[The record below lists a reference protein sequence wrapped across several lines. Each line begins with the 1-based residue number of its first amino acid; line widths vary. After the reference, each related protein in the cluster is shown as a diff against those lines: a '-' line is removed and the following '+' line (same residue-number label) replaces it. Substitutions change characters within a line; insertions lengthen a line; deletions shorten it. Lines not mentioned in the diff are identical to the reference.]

1 MQERKQSSYPLLRQ
15 FREFYGEVTRLRRM
29 ALEVFEL
36 PVASTSAVPS
46 NRRLPSSGTSTDA
59 RSEALATATA
69 VAEPPEI
76 SPEVALTVRVW
87 EQMAQYLDERM
98 FEMRHAP
105 SALSRDLLEELV
117 YVMVAFADETFI
129 CLLDWP
135 GSAYWRN
142 NLMEVRLFRSQIS
155 GQVIFRRIDSLLTRE
170 DYGTA
175 ELCAVYM
182 MVLSLGFRGSYLRD
196 PATAELYKKRLY
208 ERLVVMNPGLRR
220 ESEHIF
226 PEAYRHT
233 VSEGAPARLPDP
245 KRWWLVVAAVLGVWL
260 VGSTLLWWRV
270 TLPTRSLLTQTA
282 NALNVLNA
290 HSSADVVVKWLPI
303 PFQRV
308 ENSFRVD
315 LPDTLSINQTVT
327 KAGVSQSPGA
337 VILVVTG
344 PQGGS
349 AGSAEIVRAWL
360 AEGMIAFPSAQ
371 GDMAPR
377 SQAVKSVARLNPAPA
392 GVTLGGTAQLF
403 SVDTGLS
410 TADLELHPQLILPA
424 DEPSGNGSV
433 GAVLLYVPDTA
444 ASNATGLGGQ

>member
-1 MQERKQSSYPLLRQ
+1 MQERTQSSYPLLRQ
-15 FREFYGEVTRLRRM
+15 FREFYCEVTRLRLL
-29 ALEVFEL
+29 ALGTFDL
-36 PVASTSAVPS
+36 DPAPASISAV
-46 NRRLPSSGTSTDA
+46 NRRLPGPGSAAGS
-59 RSEALATATA
+59 RSETLSTATA
-69 VAEPPEI
+69 VAEAPEI
-76 SPEVALTVRVW
+76 SPEMALTVRVW
-87 EQMAQYLDERM
+87 EQMARYLDERM

-105 SALSRDLLEELV
+105 SALSRDLQEELV
-117 YVMVAFADETFI
+117 YVMAAFADETFI
-129 CLLDWP
+129 CLLDWS
-135 GSAYWRN
+135 GAAYWRN

-155 GQVIFRRIDSLLTRE
+155 GQVIFRRIDSLLMRE

-175 ELCAVYM
+175 ELCAVYL

-208 ERLVVMNPGLRR
+208 ERLVVMNPSLRR
-220 ESEHIF
+220 ESQHVF

-245 KRWWLVVAAVLGVWL
+245 KRWWLVVAAVVGAWL
-260 VGSTLLWWRV
+260 LGSTLLWWRV
-270 TLPTRSLLTQTA
+270 TLPTRGLLTQTA
-282 NALNVLNA
+282 NALNVLNERSNA
-290 HSSADVVVKWLPI
+290 GVVAKWLPI

-315 LPDTLSINQTVT
+315 LPNSLSMNQVVT
-327 KAGVSQSPGA
+327 KAGTSQSPGA
-337 VILVVTG
+337 VIVAVTG

-349 AGSAEIVRAWL
+349 AGSAENVRAWL
-360 AEGMIAFPSAQ
+360 AEGMIAFPTAQ

-392 GVTLGGTAQLF
+392 GITLGGTAQLF

-424 DEPSGNGSV
+424 DEPSGNGSI

-444 ASNATGLGGQ
+444 APGPSGSGSQ

>member
-1 MQERKQSSYPLLRQ
+1 MQERTQSSYPLLRQ
-15 FREFYGEVTRLRRM
+15 FRDFYGEVTRLRRM
-29 ALEVFEL
+29 ALDAVDL
-36 PVASTSAVPS
+36 PPASSDRAIS
-46 NRRLPSSGTSTDA
+46 NRRLTGSVRAADP

-69 VAEPPEI
+69 VAEAPEI
-76 SPEVALTVRVW
+76 SPEIALTFSVW
-87 EQMAQYLDERM
+87 EQMAQYLDEKM

-105 SALSRDLLEELV
+105 SALSRDLLEELI
-117 YVMVAFADETFI
+117 YVMAAFADETFI

-135 GSAYWRN
+135 GAAYWRS

-196 PATAELYKKRLY
+196 PTTADLYKKKLY

-220 ESEHIF
+220 ESQHIF
-226 PEAYRHT
+226 PEAYQHT

-245 KRWWLVVAAVLGVWL
+245 KRWWIVVAAVLGTWL
-260 VGSTLLWWRV
+260 VGSTLLWWQV
-270 TLPTRSLLTQTA
+270 TLPTRGLLSQTA
-282 NALNVLNA
+282 NALDVLNA
-290 HSSADVVVKWLPI
+290 HSSADIVVKWLPI
-303 PFQRV
+303 PFQRL

-315 LPDTLSINQTVT
+315 LPETLSLNQTVT
-327 KAGVSQSPGA
+327 KAGVSQSSGA
-337 VILVVTG
+337 VIVAVTG

-349 AGSAEIVRAWL
+349 AGSAENVRAWL
-360 AEGMIAFPSAQ
+360 AEGMIAFPTVQ

-377 SQAVKSVARLNPAPA
+377 SQAVRSVARLNPPPA

-410 TADLELHPQLILPA
+410 TADLGLHPQLILPA
-424 DEPSGNGSV
+424 DEPSGNGTI

-444 ASNATGLGGQ
+444 ASNATGSGGQ